1 VATTKILTVPN
12 VLSVLRLLGVPLFFY
27 LVLGP
32 EADGWAVILL
42 GISGATDYLDGVIAR
57 RYGQESALG
66 RLLDPAVD
74 RLYII
79 AVIVGLALRDIV
91 PWWLVIGLLARDL
104 VLGVALLV
112 LRRHG
117 YGPPPVHFIG
127 KAATFCLLYAF
138 PLLFLGDGE
147 GALATVARVLG
158 WAVAVWGTGLYW
170 WAGVLYL
177 VQVRRLISPTAAVE
191 RDNSSGIASPQGGG
205 ESEPGSQ
212 PAGTTGR

>member
-1 VATTKILTVPN
+1 MATTKIWTVPN
-12 VLSVLRLLGVPLFFY
+12 ALSVLRLLGVPLFFY

-57 RYGQESALG
+57 RYGQESAIG

-74 RLYII
+74 RLYIV
-79 AVIVGLALRDIV
+79 AVLVGLALRDIV
-91 PWWLVIGLLARDL
+91 PWWLVLGLFARDL
-104 VLGVALLV
+104 VLGAALLV

-138 PLLFLGDGE
+138 PLLFLGDGD
-147 GALATVARVLG
+147 GAWATVARVLG
-158 WAVAVWGTGLYW
+158 WAVVVWGTGLYW

-177 VQVRRLISPTAAVE
+177 VQVRRLVSPKATVKSN
-191 RDNSSGIASPQGGG
+191 DPSGIASPQGG

>member
-32 EADGWAVILL
+32 EADGWAVVLL
-42 GISGATDYLDGVIAR
+42 GISGATDYFDGVIAR

-66 RLLDPAVD
+66 RVLDPAVD

-91 PWWLVIGLLARDL
+91 PWWLVIGLLARDV

-147 GALATVARVLG
+147 GAVATVARVLG

-177 VQVRRLISPTAAVE
+177 VQVRRLISATAAVKH
-191 RDNSSGIASPQGGG
+191 DDSSGIAPPRGG

>member
-32 EADGWAVILL
+32 EADGWAVVLL
-42 GISGATDYLDGVIAR
+42 GISGATDYFDGVIAR

-66 RLLDPAVD
+66 RVLDPAVD

-91 PWWLVIGLLARDL
+91 PWWLVIGLLARDV

-147 GALATVARVLG
+147 GAVATVARVLG

-177 VQVRRLISPTAAVE
+177 VQVRRLISPTAVVKH
-191 RDNSSGIASPQGGG
+191 DDSSGIASPRGG

>member
-1 VATTKILTVPN
+1 MVTTKILTVPN
-12 VLSVLRLLGVPLFFY
+12 VLTVLRLLGVPLFFY

-57 RYGQESALG
+57 RYGQESAIG

-79 AVIVGLALRDIV
+79 AVIVGLALREIV
-91 PWWLVIGLLARDL
+91 PWWLVIGLFARDV

-117 YGPPPVHFIG
+117 YGPPAVHFIG
-127 KAATFCLLYAF
+127 KSATFCLLYAF
-138 PLLFLGDGE
+138 PLLFLGVAAAASYAPARRATRADPAA
-147 GALATVARVLG
+147 ALRA
-158 WAVAVWGTGLYW
+158 
-170 WAGVLYL
+170 
-177 VQVRRLISPTAAVE
+177 
-191 RDNSSGIASPQGGG
+191 D
-205 ESEPGSQ
+205 
-212 PAGTTGR
+212 

>member
-1 VATTKILTVPN
+1 MATTKILTVPN

-32 EADGWAVILL
+32 EADGWAVVLL
-42 GISGATDYLDGVIAR
+42 GISGATDYFDGVIAR

-66 RLLDPAVD
+66 RVLDPAVD

-91 PWWLVIGLLARDL
+91 PWWLVIGLLARDV

-147 GALATVARVLG
+147 GAMATVARVLG

-177 VQVRRLISPTAAVE
+177 VQVRRLISATAAVKH
-191 RDNSSGIASPQGGG
+191 DDSSGIAPPRGG